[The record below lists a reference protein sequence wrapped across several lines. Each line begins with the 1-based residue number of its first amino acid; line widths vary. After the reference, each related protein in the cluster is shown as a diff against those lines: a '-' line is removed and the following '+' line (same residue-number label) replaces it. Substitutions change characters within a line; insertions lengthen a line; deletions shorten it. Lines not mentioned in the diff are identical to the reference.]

1 VPKIDYSVR
10 GLGWS
15 LVTAIVIQLL
25 FVVGLHFFGLAGLD
39 WKTAFVSG
47 PMAVGVLFLIFFGFI
62 SSGEISWS
70 KQGFDFSVLAFGAI
84 LSTLTLQFF
93 MKTPALPV
101 LAHGRVGT
109 FLSGLLGG
117 ERVTMFALLALGL
130 LVSMLV
136 CGLTAA
142 IELHLKA
149 VHSAGGTAGRADN
162 GFAFLNYVLGL
173 FSLLIYT
180 VIVCGGIEI

>member
-1 VPKIDYSVR
+1 
-10 GLGWS
+10 
-15 LVTAIVIQLL
+15 
-25 FVVGLHFFGLAGLD
+25 
-39 WKTAFVSG
+39 
-47 PMAVGVLFLIFFGFI
+47 M
-62 SSGEISWS
+62 
-70 KQGFDFSVLAFGAI
+70 LAFGAI

-101 LAHGRVGT
+101 LVHGPVGT
-109 FLSGLLGG
+109 FLSSLFGG
-117 ERVTMFALLALGL
+117 ERVTMFVLLALGL
-130 LVSMLV
+130 LVSMLF

-149 VHSAGGTAGRADN
+149 VSAAGGTPGRADN